1 VGVKRAAIRRLTVT
15 STCALA
21 MASAAPVAF
30 AQTPK
35 ASTAAEQ
42 TDVADL
48 PVCGRPAATPSTAAV
63 KATDGLAAE
72 SSTVK
77 DRVLATLTLDQEDQ
91 ETVTAATFGRS
102 TDPQPLTL
110 VYRVSGCRVVDTL
123 PLPRSPL
130 PTGPVNT
137 VGARALPF
145 GSVQID
151 DVEADGDRYVVHLRV
166 FVSSG
171 KASDQGG
178 TSKPAPPDEFSVD
191 PGSYTSFVRVK
202 GDWLRT
208 VATPLTVTRSEDSES
223 IPLGIGALGGLCGFF
238 VFWLLRKIHED
249 DLMVKERWVLW
260 FAAAAS
266 VVVGT
271 VTAFVTNYLN
281 QDVWTVEANALALFI
296 AAFSASTGGVA
307 AGLLTGIYKTSAT
320 KGSHANDT

>member
-1 VGVKRAAIRRLTVT
+1 
-15 STCALA
+15 
-21 MASAAPVAF
+21 MASAASVAF
-30 AQTPK
+30 AETPK
-35 ASTAAEQ
+35 ADTAAEQ
-42 TDVADL
+42 TEVADL
-48 PVCGRPAATPSTAAV
+48 PVCGQPAATPSAGAV

-72 SSTVK
+72 SSTVE

-137 VGARALPF
+137 VGARALPL

-178 TSKPAPPDEFSVD
+178 TSNPASAAGSGPTATAASAVASPPGEFSVD

-202 GDWLRT
+202 GEWLRT
-208 VATPLTVTRSEDSES
+208 VATPVTVTRSEDTES

-281 QDVWTVEANALALFI
+281 QDVWTVESNALALFI

-307 AGLLTGIYKTSAT
+307 AGLLTGIYKTSA
-320 KGSHANDT
+320 ANTAAAADTEG

>member
-1 VGVKRAAIRRLTVT
+1 
-15 STCALA
+15 
-21 MASAAPVAF
+21 M
-30 AQTPK
+30 
-35 ASTAAEQ
+35 
-42 TDVADL
+42 
-48 PVCGRPAATPSTAAV
+48 

-137 VGARALPF
+137 VGARALPL

-178 TSKPAPPDEFSVD
+178 TSKPSTDSTDAERR
-191 PGSYTSFVRVK
+191 PGSGSAY
-202 GDWLRT
+202 G
-208 VATPLTVTRSEDSES
+208 
-223 IPLGIGALGGLCGFF
+223 
-238 VFWLLRKIHED
+238 
-249 DLMVKERWVLW
+249 
-260 FAAAAS
+260 AAS
-266 VVVGT
+266 PRPPPPRRRRRRRRPMS
-271 VTAFVTNYLN
+271 
-281 QDVWTVEANALALFI
+281 
-296 AAFSASTGGVA
+296 SASTPVPTPASCASKASGCGP
-307 AGLLTGIYKTSAT
+307 SPRR
-320 KGSHANDT
+320 